1 MVNPAMSTQW
11 KVYYQMRKVRQ
22 EQEQILLE
30 AGYQQSEIQDLLT
43 QSQTKLNDFV
53 FKQIDNFKKSQEG
66 DLKKQIENNTINPD
80 QGGRDAY

>member
-1 MVNPAMSTQW
+1 MSTQW